1 MKHHIERYGWLAV
14 ALFLSFA
21 GKAQIQFEPDRSI
34 KETRLGIIR
43 NTIMT
48 IDDDAKAIIQRP
60 WNNPNRTANAIKL
73 FALVAT
79 DYQTTKFFQEN
90 IEPLD
95 RYVNPYLSFPPILN
109 QTPFLRSA
117 TRGEDGYLYFGF
129 ASMYAAGL
137 LTGNEKLQEAGILTT
152 KAVIESYIVS
162 HLILKS
168 VLGRHRP
175 QRPLGEYGGSTR
187 ESSFPFVESPY
198 DFFNWHL
205 NILGSKAYG
214 TGFPSYHATMYYAMA
229 SVTSR
234 VFDNYWI
241 PHTVVTLLWCYNME
255 GHNHWVSEVVAGIV
269 IGEFIGKVVYD
280 NYHEA
285 RENSATTRAKTKR
298 WKSDVSLGQT
308 FGVIGPKF
316 ALSW

>member
-1 MKHHIERYGWLAV
+1 MKNHMERYGWLAV
-14 ALFLSFA
+14 ALFLSLA
-21 GKAQIQFEPDRSI
+21 VKAQIQFEPDRSI
-34 KETRLGIIR
+34 KETRLGILR
-43 NTIMT
+43 NTITT

-95 RYVNPYLSFPPILN
+95 VYVRDLVSFPSLFPDVPVLG
-109 QTPFLRSA
+109 RW
-117 TRGEDGYLYFGF
+117 GGGVDGYMYSGVT
-129 ASMYAAGL
+129 AMYAAGL
-137 LTGNEKLQEAGILTT
+137 ISGNEKMQEAGILTV
-152 KAVIESYIVS
+152 KAVVESYVVS
-162 HLILKS
+162 HVVLKTL
-168 VLGRHRP
+168 VARHRP
-175 QRPLGEYGGSTR
+175 ARPLGSLGSDR
-187 ESSFPFVESPY
+187 DSQYPFVQSPY
-198 DFFNWHL
+198 DFFNFHPVYL
-205 NILGSKAYG
+205 HSNAFG
-214 TGFPSYHATMYYAMA
+214 TGFPSYHATMYFAFA
-229 SVTSR
+229 SVNSR
-234 VFDNYWI
+234 VFDRSWVPYALATTALVYDI
-241 PHTVVTLLWCYNME
+241 R
-255 GHNHWVSEVVAGIV
+255 GHNHWVSELVAGAV
-269 IGEFIGKVVYD
+269 IGEFIGKVVYE

>member
-95 RYVNPYLSFPPILN
+95 VYVRDVVSFPSLFPGVPVLG
-109 QTPFLRSA
+109 RW
-117 TRGEDGYLYFGF
+117 GGGVDGYMYSGVT
-129 ASMYAAGL
+129 AMYAAGL
-137 LTGNEKLQEAGILTT
+137 ISGNEKMQEAGILTV
-152 KAVIESYIVS
+152 KAVVESYLVS
-162 HLILKS
+162 HVVLKTL
-168 VLGRHRP
+168 VARHRP
-175 QRPLGEYGGSTR
+175 ARPLGGLGSDR
-187 ESSFPFVESPY
+187 DSQYPFVQSPY
-198 DFFNWHL
+198 DFFNFHPVYL
-205 NILGSKAYG
+205 HSEAYG
-214 TGFPSYHATMYYAMA
+214 TGFPSYHATMFFAFA
-229 SVTSR
+229 SVNSR
-234 VFDNYWI
+234 VFDRSWVPYALATTALVYDI
-241 PHTVVTLLWCYNME
+241 R
-255 GHNHWVSEVVAGIV
+255 GHNHWVSELVAGAV
-269 IGEFIGKVVYD
+269 IGEFIGKVVYE

-285 RENSATTRAKTKR
+285 RENSVTTRAKTKR

>member
-95 RYVNPYLSFPPILN
+95 VYVRDVVSFPSLFPGVPVLG
-109 QTPFLRSA
+109 RW
-117 TRGEDGYLYFGF
+117 GGGVDGYMYSGVT
-129 ASMYAAGL
+129 AMYAAGL
-137 LTGNEKLQEAGILTT
+137 ISGNEKMQEAGILTV
-152 KAVIESYIVS
+152 KAVVESYVVS
-162 HLILKS
+162 HVVLKTL
-168 VLGRHRP
+168 VARHRP
-175 QRPLGEYGGSTR
+175 ARPLGGLGSDR
-187 ESSFPFVESPY
+187 DSQYPFVQSPY
-198 DFFNWHL
+198 DFFNFHPVYL
-205 NILGSKAYG
+205 HSEAYG
-214 TGFPSYHATMYYAMA
+214 TGFPSYHATMFFAFA
-229 SVTSR
+229 SVNSR
-234 VFDNYWI
+234 VFDRSWVPYALATTALVYDI
-241 PHTVVTLLWCYNME
+241 R
-255 GHNHWVSEVVAGIV
+255 GHNHWVSELVAGAI

>member
-48 IDDDAKAIIQRP
+48 IDDDSKAIIQRP

-95 RYVNPYLSFPPILN
+95 VYVRDVVSFPSLFPGVPVLG
-109 QTPFLRSA
+109 RW
-117 TRGEDGYLYFGF
+117 GGGVDGYMYSGVT
-129 ASMYAAGL
+129 AMYAAGL
-137 LTGNEKLQEAGILTT
+137 ISGNEKMQEAGILTV
-152 KAVIESYIVS
+152 KAVVESYVVS
-162 HLILKS
+162 HVVLKTL
-168 VLGRHRP
+168 VARHRP
-175 QRPLGEYGGSTR
+175 ARPLGGLGSDR
-187 ESSFPFVESPY
+187 DSQYPFVQSPY
-198 DFFNWHL
+198 DFFNFHPVYL
-205 NILGSKAYG
+205 HSEAYG
-214 TGFPSYHATMYYAMA
+214 TGFPSYHATMFFAFA
-229 SVTSR
+229 SVNSR
-234 VFDNYWI
+234 VFDRSWVPYALATTALVYDI
-241 PHTVVTLLWCYNME
+241 R
-255 GHNHWVSEVVAGIV
+255 GHNHWVSELVAGAV

>member
-60 WNNPNRTANAIKL
+60 WNNPNRMANAIKL

-95 RYVNPYLSFPPILN
+95 VYVRDLVSFPSLFPGVPVLG
-109 QTPFLRSA
+109 RW
-117 TRGEDGYLYFGF
+117 GGGVDGYMYSGVT
-129 ASMYAAGL
+129 AMYAAGL
-137 LTGNEKLQEAGILTT
+137 ISGNEKMQEAGILTV
-152 KAVIESYIVS
+152 KAVVESYLVS
-162 HLILKS
+162 HVVLKTL
-168 VLGRHRP
+168 VARHRP
-175 QRPLGEYGGSTR
+175 ARPLGGLGSDR
-187 ESSFPFVESPY
+187 DSQYPFVQSPY
-198 DFFNWHL
+198 DFFNFHPVYL
-205 NILGSKAYG
+205 HSEAYG
-214 TGFPSYHATMYYAMA
+214 TGFPSYHATMFFAFA
-229 SVTSR
+229 SVNSR
-234 VFDNYWI
+234 VFDRSWVPYALATTALVYDI
-241 PHTVVTLLWCYNME
+241 R
-255 GHNHWVSEVVAGIV
+255 GHNHWVSELVAGAV
-269 IGEFIGKVVYD
+269 IGEFIGKVVYE

>member
-1 MKHHIERYGWLAV
+1 MERYGWLAV

-95 RYVNPYLSFPPILN
+95 VYVRDVVSFPSLFPGVPVLG
-109 QTPFLRSA
+109 RW
-117 TRGEDGYLYFGF
+117 GGGVDGYMYSGVT
-129 ASMYAAGL
+129 AMYAAGL
-137 LTGNEKLQEAGILTT
+137 ISGNEKMQEAGILTV
-152 KAVIESYIVS
+152 KAVVESYVVS
-162 HLILKS
+162 HVVLKTL
-168 VLGRHRP
+168 VARHRP
-175 QRPLGEYGGSTR
+175 ARPLGGLGSDR
-187 ESSFPFVESPY
+187 DSQYPFVQSPY
-198 DFFNWHL
+198 DFFNFHPVYL
-205 NILGSKAYG
+205 HSEAYG
-214 TGFPSYHATMYYAMA
+214 TGFPSYHATMFFAFA
-229 SVTSR
+229 SVNSR
-234 VFDNYWI
+234 VFDRSWVPYALATTALVYDI
-241 PHTVVTLLWCYNME
+241 R
-255 GHNHWVSEVVAGIV
+255 GHNHWVSELVAGAV

>member
-1 MKHHIERYGWLAV
+1 MKHYIERYVWLAV
-14 ALFLSFA
+14 ALFLSLA
-21 GKAQIQFEPDRSI
+21 VKAQIQFEPDRSI

-95 RYVNPYLSFPPILN
+95 VYVRDVVSFPSLFPGVPVLG
-109 QTPFLRSA
+109 RW
-117 TRGEDGYLYFGF
+117 GGGVDGYMYSGVT
-129 ASMYAAGL
+129 AMYAAGL
-137 LTGNEKLQEAGILTT
+137 ISGNEKMQEAGILTV
-152 KAVIESYIVS
+152 KAVVESYLVS
-162 HLILKS
+162 HVVLKTL
-168 VLGRHRP
+168 VARHRP
-175 QRPLGEYGGSTR
+175 ARPLGGLGSDR
-187 ESSFPFVESPY
+187 DSQYPFVQSPY
-198 DFFNWHL
+198 DFFNFHPVYL
-205 NILGSKAYG
+205 HSEAYG
-214 TGFPSYHATMYYAMA
+214 TGFPSYHATMFFAFA
-229 SVTSR
+229 SVNSR
-234 VFDNYWI
+234 VFDRSWVPYAL
-241 PHTVVTLLWCYNME
+241 VTTALVYDIR
-255 GHNHWVSEVVAGIV
+255 GHNHWVSELVAGAV
-269 IGEFIGKVVYD
+269 IGEFIGKVVYE

>member
-1 MKHHIERYGWLAV
+1 MV
-14 ALFLSFA
+14 F
-21 GKAQIQFEPDRSI
+21 
-34 KETRLGIIR
+34 T
-43 NTIMT
+43 
-48 IDDDAKAIIQRP
+48 
-60 WNNPNRTANAIKL
+60 
-73 FALVAT
+73 
-79 DYQTTKFFQEN
+79 
-90 IEPLD
+90 
-95 RYVNPYLSFPPILN
+95 
-109 QTPFLRSA
+109 
-117 TRGEDGYLYFGF
+117 
-129 ASMYAAGL
+129 
-137 LTGNEKLQEAGILTT
+137 
-152 KAVIESYIVS
+152 
-162 HLILKS
+162 
-168 VLGRHRP
+168 
-175 QRPLGEYGGSTR
+175 
-187 ESSFPFVESPY
+187 
-198 DFFNWHL
+198 

-269 IGEFIGKVVYD
+269 IGEFIGKVVYE